1 MGRGAGARKRVR
13 TGASASSAAT
23 PSDSAPL
30 VRSEPLPEPAVD
42 ATGELKR
49 APAAWWQWDAVQA
62 YQAADEHRKAL
73 LKPLRQRDTLQRDLR
88 TATSEVERA
97 KAVMRHFA
105 LADAR
110 LLVALRHGTSP
121 KQLEV
126 LRSSSRLIADLATR
140 SLSTLGLRPGE
151 VVEHEVSGRFQEFLE
166 RWRLETQPPLDAPL
180 ALDARGHGLDAPLA
194 LPDPGPLPV

>member
-1 MGRGAGARKRVR
+1 MGRGSGARKRVK
-13 TGASASSAAT
+13 TGASAPDA
-23 PSDSAPL
+23 APL
-30 VRSEPLPEPAVD
+30 VTTEPLPEPAVD
-42 ATGELKR
+42 AQGELKR
-49 APAAWWQWDAVQA
+49 APAAWWQWDAVDAWKQ
-62 YQAADEHRKAL
+62 ADEHRRSL

-126 LRSSSRLIADLATR
+126 LRASSRLIADLATR

-166 RWRLETQPPLDAPL
+166 RWRAETERPASLPEPADTLPTGPPGSA
-180 ALDARGHGLDAPLA
+180 
-194 LPDPGPLPV
+194 